1 MYQCFACLRDD
12 NGVWWTGMT
21 YNLMLIFVTVDA
33 DADDDGSFWDAAT
46 HDGQRHAQH
55 GRISSP
61 S

>member
-1 MYQCFACLRDD
+1 MHQCFAPLRDD
-12 NGVWWTGMT
+12 IGVWGTGMA
-21 YNLMLIFVTVDA
+21 YDLMWIDVTMNP
-33 DADDDGSFWDAAT
+33 DADDDSGFWDAAT